1 MNTQKKYYIENVIK
15 ARRYLI
21 AALMLAAAGALYEL
35 FSHGVYSNYMIYAF
49 AYPLVMGCLPYLA
62 DSRGIIKKA
71 GPVGETLLLASIAT
85 LSIGSVIKGVLEIYG
100 TTSFLT
106 TVYPVLGAMLLIG
119 AIAVCMRRLYR
130 QGCRLRFR

>member
-106 TVYPVLGAMLLIG
+106 AVYPILGAILFIG
-119 AIAVCMRRLYR
+119 ASAECMRRLCR
-130 QGCRLRFR
+130 Q